1 MDLDRWLH
9 GSQFAMRFWRF
20 PEQPTA
26 LVRRSLTYQK
36 ERSIRSAPILGH
48 MVEAP
53 DTALEP
59 IGDVHRTKV
68 GREATE
74 PMRADIRLLGAILGD
89 TIREQNGDEVFE
101 LVERARV
108 ESFRVRRSE
117 IDRTEM
123 SRMFDGID
131 IHQALPVIRAFTHF
145 ALLANVAEDIH
156 RERRRGVHVAAG
168 EPPQDSS
175 LAATYLKLDGAELD
189 SDTVAEALKGAL
201 VSPVITAHPT
211 ETRRRTVFV
220 TQHRITELMR
230 LHAEGH
236 TETADGRPVESELR
250 RQVLTLWQTALI
262 RLSRLQISDEI
273 AVGLRLYPSAFFE
286 VIPQV
291 NAEVRQALRQRWP
304 EADLL
309 SGPILQ
315 PGSWIGGDRDGNPNV
330 TADVVRLASGG
341 AAFTALSH
349 YLAELD
355 QLEQELSMS
364 SRLLKVTDELAALAQ
379 GCEDNA
385 RADEPYRRALRVIR
399 ARLSATA
406 SEILDQQPQHLLDLG
421 LSRYATP
428 AELRSDLDVIDAS
441 LRMHGSALL
450 ADDRLALLREG
461 VHVFGFHLSGLD
473 MRQNSDVHEEVVGEL
488 LAWAGVHPDYSSLP
502 EEQRVELLVAEL
514 STRRPLIGDR
524 ARLSDLARSELDII
538 AAATHAVET
547 YGPAAVPNY
556 VISMCRSV
564 SDMLEAA
571 ILLKEG
577 GLLDASGDEPYC
589 PVGISPLFETID
601 DLHNGAT
608 ILQAML
614 ELPLYRALVA
624 ARGESQEVML
634 GYSDSNKDGGYLAA
648 NWAVYRAELALVE
661 TARKNGIRLRLFHG
675 RGGTVGRGGG
685 PSYQAILAQPPGAV
699 NGSLRLTEQG
709 EVIAAKY
716 AEPQVARRNLE
727 SLLAATLEST
737 LLDVEGLGEAAEPA
751 YAVLDEVATLAQ
763 RSYAELVHDTPG
775 FVEYFKAS
783 TPVSEIGSLNIGSRP
798 TSRKPTESIS
808 DLRAIPWVLAWSQSR
823 VMLPGWYGTGTAFE
837 QWIGA
842 GSDSEEERLA
852 TLHELYQRWPFFRS
866 VLSNMA
872 QVLAKSDLGLAAH
885 YSELVADES
894 LRRRVFDK
902 IVDEHHRTIAMYK
915 RITGEDDLLAD
926 NPALARSVFN
936 RFPYL
941 EPLNHLQVELLR
953 RYRGGEDD
961 ELVQRGILL
970 TMNGLASALRNSG

>member
-1 MDLDRWLH
+1 M
-9 GSQFAMRFWRF
+9 A
-20 PEQPTA
+20 
-26 LVRRSLTYQK
+26 
-36 ERSIRSAPILGH
+36 
-48 MVEAP
+48 EAP

-59 IGDVHRTKV
+59 IGAVQRTRV
-68 GREATE
+68 GRDATE
-74 PMRADIRLLGAILGD
+74 PMRADIRLLGTILGD
-89 TIREQNGDEVFE
+89 TVREQNGHEVFD

-108 ESFRVRRSE
+108 ASFRVRRSE
-117 IDRTEM
+117 IDRAEM

-131 IHQALPVIRAFTHF
+131 IHLALPIIRAFSHF

-156 RERRRGVHVAAG
+156 RERRREIHVAAG

-175 LAATYLKLDGAELD
+175 LAATYAKLDLAQLD
-189 SDTVAEALKGAL
+189 SRTVADALRGAL
-201 VSPVITAHPT
+201 VAPVITAHPT

-230 LHAEGH
+230 LHAAGR
-236 TETADGRPVESELR
+236 TETDHGRDIELELR

-262 RLSRLQISDEI
+262 RLSRLQITDEI
-273 AVGLRLYPSAFFE
+273 EVGLRYYPAALFT

-291 NAEVRQALRQRWP
+291 NAEVRYALRARWP
-304 EADLL
+304 DADLL
-309 SGPILQ
+309 SAPILQ
-315 PGSWIGGDRDGNPNV
+315 PGSWIGGDRDGNPNM
-330 TADVVRLASGG
+330 TADVVRRATGS
-341 AAFTALSH
+341 AAFTALAH
-349 YLAELD
+349 YLAELTH
-355 QLEQELSMS
+355 LEQQLSMS
-364 SRLLKVTDELAALAQ
+364 ARLITVTAELTALAE
-379 GCEDNA
+379 GCEKKA

-399 ARLSATA
+399 GRLTATA
-406 SEILDQQPQHLLDLG
+406 AEILDRRPQHELDLG
-421 LSRYATP
+421 LQAYSAP
-428 AELRSDLDVIDAS
+428 GELRADLDVIDAS
-441 LRMHGSALL
+441 LRGHGSGLL
-450 ADDRLALLREG
+450 ADDRLARLRES

-488 LAWAGVHPDYSSLP
+488 LAWAGVHPDYRSLG
-502 EEQRVELLVAEL
+502 EDDRVELLAGEL
-514 STRRPLIGDR
+514 ATRRPLVGDR
-524 ARLSDLARSELDII
+524 APQLSDLARRELGVI
-538 AAATHAVET
+538 AAGARAIEL
-547 YGPAAVPNY
+547 YGPAVVPNY
-556 VISMCRSV
+556 VISMCQSV
-564 SDMLEAA
+564 SDVLEAA
-571 ILLKEG
+571 ILLKEV
-577 GLLDASGDEPYC
+577 GLLDVSETETYC

-601 DLHNGAT
+601 DLHNGAS

-614 ELPLYRALVA
+614 DLPLYRSLID
-624 ARGESQEVML
+624 ARGGCQEVML

-648 NWAVYRAELALVE
+648 NWAVYRAELTLVE
-661 TARKNGIRLRLFHG
+661 VASKTGVRLRLFHG

-716 AEPQVARRNLE
+716 AEPQLARRNLE
-727 SLLAATLEST
+727 SLRAATLEST
-737 LLDVEGLGEAAEPA
+737 LLDVEGLGDAAEPA
-751 YAVLDEVATLAQ
+751 YAVLDEVAALAH
-763 RSYAELVHDTPG
+763 RAYAELVHDTPG
-775 FVEYFKAS
+775 FVDYFKAS

-798 TSRKPTESIS
+798 ASRKPTESIS
-808 DLRAIPWVLAWSQSR
+808 DLRAIPWVLAWTQSR
-823 VMLPGWYGTGTAFE
+823 VMLPGWYGTGSAFE
-837 QWIGA
+837 EWIAA
-842 GSDSEEERLA
+842 GPESESERVKI
-852 TLHELYQRWPFFRS
+852 LHELYQRWPFFRS

-902 IVDEHHRTIAMYK
+902 IADEHRRTIAMHK
-915 RITGEDDLLAD
+915 LITGHDDLLAD

-953 RYRGGEDD
+953 RYRSGDDD

>member
-1 MDLDRWLH
+1 
-9 GSQFAMRFWRF
+9 
-20 PEQPTA
+20 
-26 LVRRSLTYQK
+26 
-36 ERSIRSAPILGH
+36 
-48 MVEAP
+48 MV
-53 DTALEP
+53 DVSDIALEP
-59 IGDVHRTKV
+59 IGAVQRTLV

-89 TIREQNGDEVFE
+89 TVREQNGNEVFD

-117 IDRTEM
+117 IDRAELA
-123 SRMFDGID
+123 RMFDGID
-131 IHQALPVIRAFTHF
+131 IHRAIPVIRAFSHF

-156 RERRRGVHVAAG
+156 RERRRAIHVAAG

-175 LAATYLKLDGAELD
+175 LAATYAKLDGAELD
-189 SDTVAEALKGAL
+189 SATVADALRGAL
-201 VSPVITAHPT
+201 ISPVITAHPT

-220 TQHRITELMR
+220 TQHRITQLMR

-236 TETADGRPVESELR
+236 TETDDGRDIERELR

-262 RLSRLQISDEI
+262 RLSRLQITDEI
-273 AVGLRLYPSAFFE
+273 EVGLRYYAAAFFQ

-291 NAEVRQALRQRWP
+291 NAEVRDALRARWP
-304 EADLL
+304 DTGLL
-309 SGPILQ
+309 AAPIVA

-330 TADVVRLASGG
+330 TGDVVRQATGS

-349 YLAELD
+349 YLAELTA
-355 QLEQELSMS
+355 LEQDLSMS
-364 SRLLKVTDELAALAQ
+364 ARLVAVTPALADLAE
-379 GCEDNA
+379 GCGEKA
-385 RADEPYRRALRVIR
+385 RADEPYRRAVRVIR
-399 ARLSATA
+399 ARLTATGA
-406 SEILDQQPQHLLDLG
+406 EILDRRPQHELDLG
-421 LSRYATP
+421 LAPYSAP
-428 AELRSDLDVIDAS
+428 AELRADLDTIDES
-441 LRMHGSALL
+441 LRAHGSALL

-461 VHVFGFHLSGLD
+461 VSVFGFHLCGLD

-488 LAWAGVHPDYSSLP
+488 LAWAGVHPDYASLP
-502 EEQRVELLVAEL
+502 EDERVALLAGELA
-514 STRRPLIGDR
+514 TRRPLVGDR
-524 ARLSDLARSELDII
+524 SQLTDLARKELEVVG
-538 AAATHAVET
+538 AAADAVGR

-564 SDMLEAA
+564 SDVLEVA

-577 GLLDASGDEPYC
+577 GLLDASGPQPYC
-589 PVGISPLFETID
+589 PVAISPLFETID
-601 DLHNGAT
+601 DLHNGAA
-608 ILQAML
+608 ILEAML
-614 ELPLYRALVA
+614 ELPLYRAVA
-624 ARGESQEVML
+624 DAQGGRQEVML
-634 GYSDSNKDGGYLAA
+634 GYSDSNKDGGYLASS
-648 NWAVYRAELALVE
+648 WAVYRAELALVE
-661 TARKNGIRLRLFHG
+661 VARRTGIRLRLFHG

-716 AEPQVARRNLE
+716 AEPQAARRNLE
-727 SLLAATLEST
+727 SLVAATLEST
-737 LLDVEGLGEAAEPA
+737 LLDVEGLGDAAEPA

-763 RSYAELVHDTPG
+763 RAYAELVHDTPG
-775 FVEYFKAS
+775 FVEYFMAS

-798 TSRKPTESIS
+798 TSRKPTSSIS

-837 QWIGA
+837 QWIAA
-842 GSDSEEERLA
+842 GPQSEDERVEI
-852 TLHELYQRWPFFRS
+852 LHELYERWPFFRS

-872 QVLAKSDLGLAAH
+872 QVLAKSDLGLAAR
-885 YSELVADES
+885 YAELVEDEE
-894 LRRRVFDK
+894 LRDRVFDK
-902 IVDEHHRTIAMYK
+902 IVDEHRRTIAMHK
-915 RITGEDDLLAD
+915 LITGQDDLLAD

-953 RYRGGEDD
+953 RYRSGDDD

>member
-1 MDLDRWLH
+1 
-9 GSQFAMRFWRF
+9 
-20 PEQPTA
+20 
-26 LVRRSLTYQK
+26 
-36 ERSIRSAPILGH
+36 
-48 MVEAP
+48 MVEVSDP
-53 DTALEP
+53 ALEP
-59 IGDVHRTKV
+59 IGAVQRTEV
-68 GREATE
+68 GRQATE

-89 TIREQNGDEVFE
+89 TVREQNGDEVFD

-108 ESFRVRRSE
+108 EAFRVRRSE
-117 IDRTEM
+117 IDRAEM

-131 IHQALPVIRAFTHF
+131 IRLAIPIIRAFSHF

-156 RERRRGVHVAAG
+156 RERRRSIHVDAG

-175 LAATYLKLDGAELD
+175 LAATYAKLDLAELD
-189 SDTVAEALKGAL
+189 SATVADALQGAL

-230 LHAEGH
+230 VHAEGH
-236 TETADGRPVESELR
+236 TETDDGRSIELELR

-262 RLSRLQISDEI
+262 RLSRLKISDEI
-273 AVGLRLYPSAFFE
+273 AVGLRYYTAALFQ

-291 NAEVRQALRQRWP
+291 NAEVREALRARWP
-304 EADLL
+304 DAELL
-309 SGPILQ
+309 AEPIVR
-315 PGSWIGGDRDGNPNV
+315 PGSWIGGDRDGKQNV
-330 TADVVRLASGG
+330 TADVVRLATGS
-341 AAFTALSH
+341 AAFAALAR
-349 YLAELD
+349 YLAELTD
-355 QLEQELSMS
+355 LEQELSMS
-364 SRLLKVTDELAALAQ
+364 ARLITVTAEVAALA
-379 GCEDNA
+379 GACPDEVHL
-385 RADEPYRRALRVIR
+385 DEPYRRALRAIR
-399 ARLSATA
+399 ARLTATA
-406 SEILDQQPQHLLDLG
+406 TQILDQQPQDELDLG
-421 LSRYATP
+421 LPAYGAP
-428 AELRSDLDVIDAS
+428 AELRADLDTIDVS
-441 LRMHGSALL
+441 LRTHGGALL
-450 ADDRLALLREG
+450 ADHRLAKLREG
-461 VHVFGFHLSGLD
+461 VGVFGFHLCGLD
-473 MRQNSDVHEEVVGEL
+473 LRQNSDVHEEVVSEL
-488 LAWAGVHPDYSSLP
+488 LAWAGVHPDYQSLP
-502 EEQRVELLVAEL
+502 EDERVELLTGEL
-514 STRRPLIGDR
+514 STRRPLVGDR
-524 ARLSDLARSELDII
+524 AQLSELTRSELDVIK
-538 AAATHAVET
+538 AAARAVDI

-556 VISMCRSV
+556 IISMCQSV
-564 SDMLEAA
+564 SDVLEAA
-571 ILLKEG
+571 ILLKEA
-577 GLLDASGDEPYC
+577 GLLDASGPEPYC
-589 PVGISPLFETID
+589 PLGISPLFETID

-614 ELPLYRALVA
+614 ELPLYRALVS
-624 ARGESQEVML
+624 ARGDSQEVML

-661 TARKNGIRLRLFHG
+661 AARKTGIRLRLFHG

-716 AEPQVARRNLE
+716 AEPQLAQRNLE
-727 SLLAATLEST
+727 SLVAATLEST
-737 LLDVEGLGEAAEPA
+737 LLDTEGLGDTAEPA
-751 YAVLDEVATLAQ
+751 YAVLDEVANLAQ
-763 RSYAELVHDTPG
+763 RAYAELVHETPG

-798 TSRKPTESIS
+798 TSRKPTESIA

-823 VMLPGWYGTGTAFE
+823 VMLPGWYGTGSAFQ
-837 QWIGA
+837 QWIAA
-842 GSDSEEERLA
+842 GPESESERVEI
-852 TLHELYQRWPFFRS
+852 LHDLYERWPFFRG

-872 QVLAKSDLGLAAH
+872 QVLAKSDLGLAAR
-885 YSELVADES
+885 YAELVPDES

-902 IVDEHHRTIAMYK
+902 IADEHQRTIAMHK
-915 RITGEDDLLAD
+915 LITGQDDLLAD

-953 RYRGGEDD
+953 RYRSGDDD

>member
-1 MDLDRWLH
+1 
-9 GSQFAMRFWRF
+9 
-20 PEQPTA
+20 
-26 LVRRSLTYQK
+26 
-36 ERSIRSAPILGH
+36 
-48 MVEAP
+48 MVEVT
-53 DTALEP
+53 DTALDP
-59 IGDVHRTKV
+59 IGDVHRTKL

-74 PMRADIRLLGAILGD
+74 PMRADIRMLGAILGD
-89 TIREQNGDEVFE
+89 TVREQNGEEVFD

-117 IDRTEM
+117 IDRTEV

-131 IHQALPVIRAFTHF
+131 IHQAIPVIRAFTHF

-156 RERRRGVHVAAG
+156 RERRRSIHVTAG

-175 LAATYLKLDGAELD
+175 LAATYAKLDRAELD
-189 SDTVAEALKGAL
+189 STTVAKALEGAL
-201 VSPVITAHPT
+201 VAPVITAHPT

-236 TETADGRPVESELR
+236 TQTDSGRSIETELR
-250 RQVLTLWQTALI
+250 RQILTLWQTAII

-273 AVGLRLYPSAFFE
+273 AAGLRYYPASFFE
-286 VIPQV
+286 VLPKV
-291 NAEVRQALRQRWP
+291 NAEVREALRARWP
-304 EADLL
+304 DADLL
-309 SGPILQ
+309 SGPMLQ

-330 TADVVRLASGG
+330 TADVVRLATGS
-341 AAFTALSH
+341 AAYTALSH

-364 SRLLKVTDELAALAQ
+364 SRLLTVTPELAELAE
-379 GCEDNA
+379 GCQDKA
-385 RADEPYRRALRVIR
+385 RDDEPYRRALRVIR
-399 ARLSATA
+399 SRLSATA
-406 SEILDQQPQHLLDLG
+406 GEILDEQPQHLLDLG
-421 LSRYATP
+421 LPAYATP
-428 AELRSDLDVIDAS
+428 AELRADLDTIDAS
-441 LRMHGSALL
+441 LRTHGSAVL

-461 VHVFGFHLSGLD
+461 VHVFGFHLSALD
-473 MRQNSDVHEEVVGEL
+473 LRQNSDVHEEVVAEL
-488 LAWAGVHPDYSSLP
+488 LAWSGVHPDYASLP
-502 EEQRVELLVAEL
+502 EDERVELLVTEL
-514 STRRPLIGDR
+514 GTRRPLVSPG
-524 ARLSDLARSELDII
+524 AKLSELARKELDII
-538 AAATHAVET
+538 GAATFAVQT

-564 SDMLEAA
+564 SDVLEAA
-571 ILLKEG
+571 ILMKEV

-601 DLHNGAT
+601 DLHNGAA

-614 ELPLYRALVA
+614 DLPLYRAMVA
-624 ARGESQEVML
+624 ARGDMQEVML

-648 NWAVYRAELALVE
+648 NWAVYRAELALVDA
-661 TARKNGIRLRLFHG
+661 ARKGGIRLRLFHG

-716 AEPQVARRNLE
+716 AEPQTARRNLE

-737 LLDVEGLGEAAEPA
+737 LLDVEGLGDAAEPA
-751 YAVLDEVATLAQ
+751 YAVLDEIATLAQ
-763 RSYAELVHDTPG
+763 RAYAELVHDTPG

-798 TSRKPTESIS
+798 SSRKPTQSIS

-823 VMLPGWYGTGTAFE
+823 VMLPGWYGTGMAFE

-842 GSDSEEERLA
+842 GPESEEDRLGV
-852 TLHELYQRWPFFRS
+852 LHELYQRWPFFRS

-872 QVLAKSDLGLAAH
+872 QVLAKSDLGLAAR
-885 YSELVADES
+885 YSELVDDEA
-894 LRRRVFDK
+894 LRSRVFDK

-915 RITGEDDLLAD
+915 RITGQEDLLAD

-953 RYRGGEDD
+953 RYRSGEDD

>member
-1 MDLDRWLH
+1 MAEVSD
-9 GSQFAMRFWRF
+9 
-20 PEQPTA
+20 
-26 LVRRSLTYQK
+26 
-36 ERSIRSAPILGH
+36 I
-48 MVEAP
+48 
-53 DTALEP
+53 ALEP
-59 IGDVHRTKV
+59 IGAVQRTRV

-74 PMRADIRLLGAILGD
+74 PMRADIRLLGTILGD
-89 TIREQNGDEVFE
+89 TVREQNGEEVFD

-117 IDRTEM
+117 IDRAEM
-123 SRMFDGID
+123 SRMFEGID
-131 IHQALPVIRAFTHF
+131 IHLAIPIIRAFSHF

-156 RERRRGVHVAAG
+156 RERRRGIHVDAG

-175 LAATYLKLDGAELD
+175 LAATYAKLDLAQLD
-189 SDTVAEALKGAL
+189 STTVAEALQGAL

-230 LHAEGH
+230 VRAEGH
-236 TETADGRPVESELR
+236 TETDDGRSIELELR

-262 RLSRLQISDEI
+262 RLSRLKISDEI
-273 AVGLRLYPSAFFE
+273 AVGLRYYTAALFE

-291 NAEVRQALRQRWP
+291 NAEVREALRARWP
-304 EADLL
+304 ETELLAD
-309 SGPILQ
+309 PILR

-330 TADVVRLASGG
+330 TADVVRLATGS
-341 AAFTALSH
+341 AAFTALAR
-349 YLAELD
+349 YLAELTD
-355 QLEQELSMS
+355 LEQELSMS
-364 SRLLKVTDELAALAQ
+364 ARLITVTPEVAALADA
-379 GCEDNA
+379 CPDA
-385 RADEPYRRALRVIR
+385 VHLDEPYRRALRTIR
-399 ARLSATA
+399 GRVTATA
-406 SEILDQQPQHLLDLG
+406 TEILDTQPQDELDLG
-421 LSRYATP
+421 LLPYGAP
-428 AELRSDLDVIDAS
+428 AELRADLDTIDVS
-441 LRMHGSALL
+441 LRTRGAALL
-450 ADDRLALLREG
+450 ADHRLALLREG
-461 VHVFGFHLSGLD
+461 VGVFGFHLCGLD
-473 MRQNSDVHEEVVGEL
+473 MRQNSDVHEEVVSEL
-488 LAWAGVHPDYSSLP
+488 LAWAGVHPDYGSLP
-502 EEQRVELLVAEL
+502 EDERVELLASEL
-514 STRRPLIGDR
+514 STRRPLVSDR
-524 ARLSDLARSELDII
+524 ALGARPHKWEGPPPACGGLSELARGELDVV
-538 AAATHAVET
+538 AAAAHAVEI

-556 VISMCRSV
+556 IISMCQSV
-564 SDMLEAA
+564 SDVLEAA
-571 ILLKEG
+571 ILLKEV
-577 GLLDASGDEPYC
+577 GLLDASGTEPYC

-608 ILQAML
+608 ILHAML

-661 TARKNGIRLRLFHG
+661 VARKTGIRLRLFHG

-716 AEPQVARRNLE
+716 AEPQLARRNLE
-727 SLLAATLEST
+727 SLVAATLEST
-737 LLDVEGLGEAAEPA
+737 LLDVEGLGDTAEPA
-751 YAVLDEVATLAQ
+751 YAVLDEVAILAQ
-763 RSYAELVHDTPG
+763 RAYAELVHETPG

-783 TPVSEIGSLNIGSRP
+783 TPVSEIGALNIGSRP
-798 TSRKPTESIS
+798 TSRKPTESIA

-823 VMLPGWYGTGTAFE
+823 VMLPGWYGTGSAF
-837 QWIGA
+837 QRWIAA
-842 GSDSEEERLA
+842 GPESESERVEI
-852 TLHELYQRWPFFRS
+852 LHDLYQRWPFFRS

-872 QVLAKSDLGLAAH
+872 QVLAKSDLGLAAR
-885 YSELVADES
+885 YAELVPDES

-902 IVDEHHRTIAMYK
+902 IADEHQRTIAMHK
-915 RITGEDDLLAD
+915 LITGQDNLLAD

-953 RYRGGEDD
+953 RYRSGDDD

>member
-1 MDLDRWLH
+1 
-9 GSQFAMRFWRF
+9 
-20 PEQPTA
+20 
-26 LVRRSLTYQK
+26 
-36 ERSIRSAPILGH
+36 
-48 MVEAP
+48 MV
-53 DTALEP
+53 DVSDIALEP
-59 IGDVHRTKV
+59 IGAVQRTLV

-74 PMRADIRLLGAILGD
+74 PMRADIRMLGAILGD
-89 TIREQNGDEVFE
+89 TVREQSGDEVFD

-117 IDRTEM
+117 IERVDVA
-123 SRMFDGID
+123 RMFDGID
-131 IHQALPVIRAFTHF
+131 IHQAIPVIRAFSHF

-156 RERRRGVHVAAG
+156 RERRRAIHVSAG

-175 LAATYLKLDGAELD
+175 LAATYAKLDGAELD
-189 SDTVAEALKGAL
+189 SATVTDALRGAL
-201 VSPVITAHPT
+201 ISPVITAHPT

-220 TQHRITELMR
+220 TQHRITQLMR

-236 TETADGRPVESELR
+236 TETDDGRNIERELR

-262 RLSRLQISDEI
+262 RLSRLQITDEI
-273 AVGLRLYPSAFFE
+273 EVGLRYYAAAFFQ

-291 NAEVRQALRQRWP
+291 NAEVRDALRARWP
-304 EADLL
+304 DSDLL
-309 SGPILQ
+309 AAPILR

-330 TADVVRLASGG
+330 TGDVVRQATAS

-349 YLAELD
+349 YLAELTA
-355 QLEQELSMS
+355 LEQDLSMS
-364 SRLLKVTDELAALAQ
+364 ARLVPVTPGLAELAE
-379 GCEDNA
+379 GCGEEA
-385 RADEPYRRALRVIR
+385 RADEPYRRAVRVIR
-399 ARLSATA
+399 ARLTATGA
-406 SEILDQQPQHLLDLG
+406 EILDSRPQHELDLG
-421 LSRYATP
+421 LTPYSAP
-428 AELRSDLDVIDAS
+428 AELQADLDTIDES
-441 LRMHGSALL
+441 LRAHGSALL

-461 VHVFGFHLSGLD
+461 VSVFGFHLSGLD

-488 LAWAGVHPDYSSLP
+488 LAWAGVHPDYASLP
-502 EEQRVELLVAEL
+502 EDERVELLAGEL
-514 STRRPLIGDR
+514 ATRHPLVGDR
-524 ARLSDLARSELDII
+524 GGLSDLARKELDVVG
-538 AAATHAVET
+538 AAAYAVGR

-564 SDMLEAA
+564 SDVLEVA

-577 GLLDASGDEPYC
+577 GLLDASGPEPYC
-589 PVGISPLFETID
+589 PVAISPLFETID

-608 ILQAML
+608 ILDAML
-614 ELPLYRALVA
+614 ELPLYRAVVDA
-624 ARGESQEVML
+624 QDGRQEVML
-634 GYSDSNKDGGYLAA
+634 GYSDSNKDGGYLASS
-648 NWAVYRAELALVE
+648 WAVYRAELALVE
-661 TARKNGIRLRLFHG
+661 VARKAGIRLRLFHG

-716 AEPQVARRNLE
+716 AEPQAARRNLE
-727 SLLAATLEST
+727 SLVAATLEST
-737 LLDVEGLGEAAEPA
+737 LLDVEGLGDAAEPA

-763 RSYAELVHDTPG
+763 RAYAELVHETPG
-775 FVEYFKAS
+775 FVDYFMAS

-798 TSRKPTESIS
+798 TSRKPTSSIS

-823 VMLPGWYGTGTAFE
+823 VMLPGWYGTGSAFE
-837 QWIGA
+837 QWIAA
-842 GSDSEEERLA
+842 GPESETERVA
-852 TLHELYQRWPFFRS
+852 ILHELYERWPFFRG

-885 YSELVADES
+885 YSELVEDEE
-894 LRRRVFDK
+894 LRDRVFDK
-902 IVDEHHRTIAMYK
+902 IVDEHRRTIAMHK
-915 RITGEDDLLAD
+915 LITGHDDLLAD

-953 RYRGGEDD
+953 RYRSGDDD